1 MSTLSTLVK
10 NNLDVEC
17 GIILGLLRQGERS
30 AQDLVIASSSKGK
43 NLSQDTVNRRLRL
56 LRSRG
61 FIESHAGKDGSARKL
76 IHRLTPGGIKIAQS
90 LSA

>member
-1 MSTLSTLVK
+1 MSTLSTLIT

-17 GIILGLLRQGERS
+17 GIIIGLLRLGERS
-30 AQDLVIASSSKGK
+30 AQDLVTASPSKGK
-43 NLSQDTVNRRLRL
+43 KLSQDTVNRRLRR
-56 LRSRG
+56 LRALG